1 MRPPPSEFV
10 SQVAR
15 PRDFDEFWDGLLAQ
29 SARVPLNASVEPLP
43 LRSTPEVEVFDVAY
57 DSLDGVRVSAWYS
70 APRHRTGPLPAL
82 LFVPGYISDP
92 PLMKGWAREGYA
104 LLSAAPRGK
113 VRSNRQFNPG
123 YPGLLTHNI
132 VDRNTYSYRGF
143 YIDVVRAVD
152 LLLSRPE
159 VDGER
164 IGVMGSSQGGG
175 LSVVAAALH
184 PAIRAASAGA
194 PYLCGFMD
202 AIELTSTNPYQE
214 IRDYLRLYPER
225 REAVRETLAYFDGI
239 NFAPRV
245 RCPIMVN
252 VGLQDNVCPPETGYA
267 LFAALGAPEKRL
279 YPYDDCGHDAGAA
292 EHGAVI
298 REFFRSYLWG
308 GTPSP
313 PNPLSQSWERGSS
326 DRSRTVLPSPRIGR
340 GAGGEGAPADYDAYW
355 QRVEAELAA
364 TPMAAE
370 EELLPRRSTEF
381 ADCYGVRLTSIGPYR
396 LFAYLSIPHGEGP
409 FPVLYQVPRLMSVV
423 EVLSQ
428 GDPQARRG
436 RYVTFSLAFRGQRN
450 ADQPYAAA
458 FPGLLSDGIDDPER
472 YIFRGIVADVLRGLE
487 YLLSRPEVDRSRVAA
502 VGANDLALLLAG
514 MRPQVTHLL
523 TSVGPFYDARAASAA
538 TGEYPLEEI
547 NDLLRAE
554 PERAEAVF
562 HTLSYFDPTHVA
574 PRVRAT
580 CLLHAAPERL
590 EALTKALRGPV
601 RVEPSRRSSYLDGK
615 RNEDWLTGQL
625 GFDAPIYPE
634 AWQR

>member
-1 MRPPPSEFV
+1 
-10 SQVAR
+10 
-15 PRDFDEFWDGLLAQ
+15 
-29 SARVPLNASVEPLP
+29 
-43 LRSTPEVEVFDVAY
+43 
-57 DSLDGVRVSAWYS
+57 
-70 APRHRTGPLPAL
+70 

-92 PLMKGWAREGYA
+92 PLLKGWAREGYA

-113 VRSNRQFNPG
+113 IRSNRQFNPG

-152 LLLSRPE
+152 VLLSRPE
-159 VDGER
+159 VDGSR

-202 AIELTSTNPYQE
+202 AIDLTSTNPYQE
-214 IRDYLRLYPER
+214 IRDYLRLHPER

-245 RCPIMVN
+245 RCPIIVN
-252 VGLQDNVCPPETGYA
+252 IGLQDNVCPPETGFA
-267 LFAALGAPEKRL
+267 LFAAIGSTEKRL
-279 YPYDDCGHDAGAA
+279 YPYDQRGHDAGAA

-298 REFFRSYLWG
+298 GEFFRRHL
-308 GTPSP
+308 TPAPCVSKGERERAG
-313 PNPLSQSWERGSS
+313 ERGTNLETKQSVVSFSS
-326 DRSRTVLPSPRIGR
+326 ISSSPARSLSPFLHR
-340 GAGGEGAPADYDAYW
+340 PDDYDAYW

-370 EELLPRRSTEF
+370 EERIPRRSTEF
-381 ADCYGVRLTSIGPYR
+381 AECYGVRLTSIGPYR

-409 FPVLYQVPRLMSVV
+409 FPALYQVPRLGSVV
-423 EVLSQ
+423 EVLTQ
-428 GDPQARRG
+428 GDPQARRA

-458 FPGLLSDGIDDPER
+458 FPGLLTDGIADPER
-472 YIFRGIVADVLRGLE
+472 YVFRGIVADVLRGLE
-487 YLLSRPEVDRSRVAA
+487 YLVSRPEVDRTRVAA
-502 VGANDLALLLAG
+502 VGSNDLALLLAG
-514 MRPQVTHLL
+514 MRPRVTHLL
-523 TSVGPFYDARAASAA
+523 TSVGPFYDVRAASAA

-547 NDLLRAE
+547 NDLLRAH
-554 PERAEAVF
+554 PERETAIF
-562 HTLSYFDPTHVA
+562 GTLAYFDPLHVA

-580 CLLHAAPERL
+580 CLLRGGAEHLRP
-590 EALTKALRGPV
+590 LTDAIGGPV
-601 RVEPSRRSSYLDGK
+601 EVEPSQRSSYLDGK
-615 RNEDWLTGQL
+615 RNEDWLTEKL
-625 GFDAPIYPE
+625 GFAAPIYPE
-634 AWQR
+634 AWPR